1 MINFDLNKYGIS
13 GTTEVVY
20 NPSYEVLFNEETKP
34 GLEGFE
40 QGQVTELGTV
50 NVMTGVYTGR
60 SPKDK
65 YIVMDAKSKDT
76 VWWTSEEYKNHCA
89 SP

>member
-34 GLEGFE
+34 G
-40 QGQVTELGTV
+40 
-50 NVMTGVYTGR
+50 
-60 SPKDK
+60 
-65 YIVMDAKSKDT
+65 
-76 VWWTSEEYKNHCA
+76 
-89 SP
+89 